1 MTTVAIIAEAF
12 CKIVSESIVEN
23 YCYFFSECYIVFQR
37 TEMTSTERTMGH
49 RLISTCIVQTNTE
62 KSRLSERVS
71 DCLLSQRQ
79 LLRAHTQQVKLRRQ
93 EYTHNT

>member
-1 MTTVAIIAEAF
+1 
-12 CKIVSESIVEN
+12 
-23 YCYFFSECYIVFQR
+23 
-37 TEMTSTERTMGH
+37 MTSMERTMGH
-49 RLISTCIVQTNTE
+49 RLISTCIVQTSTE

-79 LLRAHTQQVKLRRQ
+79 LLRAHTEQVKLRRQ